1 MTIVRIL
8 FLSFLGSAVLTGCK
22 NNPSSTVSTKE
33 KPQFAVYNFEELE
46 PLLNR
51 DDNAIHIVNF
61 WATWCKPCI
70 EELPVFQEIH
80 DTDKNI
86 EVLLVSLDF
95 PDKVDEQLKPFIRKQ
110 HLTPPVVLLD
120 DPHEN
125 VWIPKV
131 DSTWSGAIPATLI
144 YNKEKRLFYE
154 RSFTRETLSKEL
166 EKFTKH

>member
-22 NNPSSTVSTKE
+22 NKPSSTVSTKE
-33 KPQFAVYNFEELE
+33 KPQFTVYNFEELE

-80 DTDKNI
+80 ETDKNI

-95 PDKVDEQLKPFIRKQ
+95 PDKVDEQLKPFIRK
-110 HLTPPVVLLD
+110 
-120 DPHEN
+120 
-125 VWIPKV
+125 
-131 DSTWSGAIPATLI
+131 
-144 YNKEKRLFYE
+144 
-154 RSFTRETLSKEL
+154 
-166 EKFTKH
+166 